1 MKPAFDC
8 ASGMAPGPPRRAGI
22 TEILPIALA
31 LGRLLREKPASS
43 AIFATVPPAS
53 RKDNCAYGGEAKPMP
68 SYLDLGLI
76 VVVLISAFLAM
87 LRGFTREVL
96 AIASWGAAAV
106 AAFYFH
112 PLVVPYIKTYIK
124 ADLNENYA
132 RGLSAAVVF
141 LVTLIIVWMI
151 TIKLSDAI
159 LDSKVGALDR
169 SLGFLFGAVRGL
181 LLCVIAFL
189 FFNWLVPAQTQ
200 PGFVKTA
207 RMRPLLQA
215 TGDQLIAALP
225 LPDEVE
231 AFLNKLKKPKS
242 AGASE
247 ETVPDSDQEPKKADT
262 GNGT

>member
-1 MKPAFDC
+1 
-8 ASGMAPGPPRRAGI
+8 
-22 TEILPIALA
+22 
-31 LGRLLREKPASS
+31 
-43 AIFATVPPAS
+43 
-53 RKDNCAYGGEAKPMP
+53 MP

-106 AAFYFH
+106 AAIYLH
-112 PLVVPYIKTYIK
+112 PLVLPYVKPYIAKDVI
-124 ADLNENYA
+124 ALA
-132 RGLSAAVVF
+132 VAAAAVF
-141 LVTLIIVWMI
+141 FVTLIVVSLL

-181 LLCVIAFL
+181 LLCVIAFV

-200 PGFVKTA
+200 PQWVKGA

-215 TGDQLIAALP
+215 TGDELMAI
-225 LPDEVE
+225 LPDDPEGL
-231 AFLNKLKKPKS
+231 LNKLKKPKS

-247 ETVPDSDQEPKKADT
+247 ETVPDTDQEPKKT
-262 GNGT
+262 EPGNEPGKGT

>member
-1 MKPAFDC
+1 
-8 ASGMAPGPPRRAGI
+8 
-22 TEILPIALA
+22 
-31 LGRLLREKPASS
+31 
-43 AIFATVPPAS
+43 
-53 RKDNCAYGGEAKPMP
+53 MP

-96 AIASWGAAAV
+96 AIGSWGAAAV

-124 ADLNENYA
+124 ADLNENITRA
-132 RGLSAAVVF
+132 TAAAAVF
-141 LVTLIIVWMI
+141 LVTLIAVSLI

-181 LLCVIAFL
+181 LLCVIAFV

-200 PGFVKTA
+200 PGWVKTA
-207 RMRPLLQA
+207 RARPLLQA
-215 TGDQLIAALP
+215 TGDRLMAI
-225 LPDEVE
+225 LPDDPEGL
-231 AFLNKLKKPKS
+231 LNKLKKPKS
-242 AGASE
+242 GASE
-247 ETVPDSDQEPKKADT
+247 ETVPDTDQEPKKDET
-262 GNGT
+262 GKGT